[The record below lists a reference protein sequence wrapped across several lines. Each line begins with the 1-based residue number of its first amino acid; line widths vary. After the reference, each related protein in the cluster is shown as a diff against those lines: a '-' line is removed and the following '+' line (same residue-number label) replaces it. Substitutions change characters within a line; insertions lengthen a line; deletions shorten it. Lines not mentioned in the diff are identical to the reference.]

1 MKGLSGRHKVAIFLL
16 TLDTDVAAQIIKNFN
31 EIEIAQISMEM
42 RKVEGLTVDDSTVK
56 KVMEEFSEEAASNPT
71 LHTDFSNSFRKLLEK
86 TLGFKKT
93 KEILSGG
100 AVSDSNI
107 KPFQIL
113 KELEA
118 KDLFDIL
125 QTEHPQTIALTLS
138 YLESLQAS
146 EVLTKFSVELQ
157 ADVLMRI
164 ALMGSPSKKLLM
176 QVNEI
181 LESKIQH
188 TTDVCQ
194 DVTMEQRL
202 KTVTEI
208 MGMADVNTEKAILD
222 IIAHEDPKIAE
233 EIRKL
238 SFVFEDIALVQDKAL
253 RKILS
258 ELDNGVVA
266 LALKTAGEDIVKKF
280 FGNMSQRVGQAVR
293 EEWEMLGAR
302 PLSEVEEAQQQIV
315 DAIKSLEAQG
325 EKVIKRKGSA
335 AEQLV

>member
-1 MKGLSGRHKVAIFLL
+1 MKELSGRQKVAIFLL
-16 TLDTDVAAQIIKNFN
+16 SLDTDVAAQIIKNFD
-31 EIEIAQISMEM
+31 ETEIAQISAEM
-42 RKVEGLTVDDSTVK
+42 RMVEGLTVNKNTVK
-56 KVMEEFSEEAASNPT
+56 KVMEEFSEEAASDPT
-71 LHTDFSNSFRKLLEK
+71 LPMDFSDSFKKLLEK
-86 TLGFKKT
+86 TLGFKKA

-107 KPFQIL
+107 EPFQTL

-118 KDLFDIL
+118 KALFDIL
-125 QTEHPQTIALTLS
+125 QAEHPQTIALTLS

-146 EVLTKFSVELQ
+146 EVLTKFPVELQ

-164 ALMGSPSKKLLM
+164 ALMNSPSKKLLM

-181 LESKIQH
+181 LESKVQH
-188 TTDVCQ
+188 TADVCQ
-194 DVTMEQRL
+194 DITMEQKL

-208 MGMADVNTEKAILD
+208 MGVTDVNTEKAILD
-222 IIAHEDPKIAE
+222 IIAQEEPKIAE

-238 SFVFEDIALVQDKAL
+238 SFVFEDIGLVQDQAL

-266 LALKTAGEDIVKKF
+266 LALKTASEDIVKKF

-325 EKVIKRKGSA
+325 ENVIKRKGSA